1 MEPVPKLLNKNL
13 GILSGSEGQEKT
25 GIKKVFRGG
34 GGMNAGSKRK
44 TLKQRKEKERS
55 ETQVRVIQSRNKKG
69 MAGFFQELYKHKV
82 LYLMTVPALVFFII
96 FSYIPMLGIYY
107 AFIDY
112 DFALGIFGSP
122 FVGLKNFEYFTSG
135 GWNAP
140 IVYLTRNTILYNVVF
155 IFLGNVLQC
164 FFAILI
170 TTIGGRIFKR
180 VAQSIMLLP
189 HFVSYVI
196 VGTICYN
203 IFNSNYGVLNSIIK
217 SFGGQPLSVYLIE
230 WVWPFIITCFY
241 IWKGTGYGMVVY
253 LAAIM
258 GFDRE
263 IYEAAKIDGCNIFK
277 EIKYITLP
285 LLKPT
290 FIMLVLFS
298 LGGIM
303 RGQFDLFYNLIQ
315 RNGQL
320 FRLTDVLDTYIYRSM
335 TVNFNLG
342 TSTAAGLFQS
352 VFGFIVVVTVNQI
365 IRKKNPEN
373 ALF

>member
-1 MEPVPKLLNKNL
+1 M
-13 GILSGSEGQEKT
+13 S
-25 GIKKVFRGG
+25 
-34 GGMNAGSKRK
+34 AGSKNK
-44 TLKQRKEKERS
+44 
-55 ETQVRVIQSRNKKG
+55 NKKKG
-69 MAGFFQELYKHKV
+69 VAGFFQELYRHKV
-82 LYLMTVPALVFFII
+82 LYLMTVPALIFFVT

-112 DFALGIFGSP
+112 DFSLGMLKSP
-122 FVGLKNFEYFTSG
+122 FVGLKNFQYFISG
-135 GWNAP
+135 GWDAP

-164 FFAILI
+164 FFAVLI
-170 TTIGGRIFKR
+170 TTIGGKIFKR

-203 IFNSNYGVLNSIIK
+203 IFNSNYGVLNTALK
-217 SFGGQPLSVYLIE
+217 AMGGEAVSVYLID
-230 WVWPFIITCFY
+230 WVWPFIITVFY
-241 IWKGTGYGMVVY
+241 LWKGTGYGMVVY

-263 IYEAAKIDGCNIFK
+263 MYEAAKIDGCNIFK
-277 EIKYITLP
+277 EIRYITLP

-320 FRLTDVLDTYIYRSM
+320 FRLTDVLDTYIYRAM

-352 VFGFIVVVTVNQI
+352 VFGFIVVVTVNQM

>member
-1 MEPVPKLLNKNL
+1 M
-13 GILSGSEGQEKT
+13 G
-25 GIKKVFRGG
+25 
-34 GGMNAGSKRK
+34 AG
-44 TLKQRKEKERS
+44 
-55 ETQVRVIQSRNKKG
+55 SRNKNKKKG
-69 MAGFFQELYKHKV
+69 LAGFFQELYRHKV
-82 LYLMTVPALVFFII
+82 LYLMTVPALIFFVT

-112 DFALGIFGSP
+112 DFSLGMLKSP
-122 FVGLKNFEYFTSG
+122 FVGLKNFQYFISG
-135 GWNAP
+135 GWDAP

-164 FFAILI
+164 FFAVLI
-170 TTIGGRIFKR
+170 TTIGGKIFKR

-203 IFNSNYGVLNSIIK
+203 IFNSNYGVLNTALK
-217 SFGGQPLSVYLIE
+217 AMGGEAVSVYLID
-230 WVWPFIITCFY
+230 WVWPFIITVFY
-241 IWKGTGYGMVVY
+241 LWKGTGYGMVVY

-263 IYEAAKIDGCNIFK
+263 MYEAAKIDGCNIFK

-320 FRLTDVLDTYIYRSM
+320 FRLTDVLDTYIYRAM